1 MRLPLQHLGKFSK
14 PLRMGG
20 PGGGGDQIAVN
31 VRLVDANIRIMP
43 AAESH
48 FGSASRVSAT
58 GTAFKNTRGGQKLRA
73 MAVIERI
80 SHRVAVMYLGEIVEI
95 GPRQAIFANPQHPY
109 TQKLIAAIPKTDPS
123 RRHLLREANND
134 ELPSPFRDK
143 DWQPPTRRY
152 EQVGNQHWVMR

>member
-1 MRLPLQHLGKFSK
+1 
-14 PLRMGG
+14 
-20 PGGGGDQIAVN
+20 
-31 VRLVDANIRIMP
+31 
-43 AAESH
+43 
-48 FGSASRVSAT
+48 
-58 GTAFKNTRGGQKLRA
+58 
-73 MAVIERI
+73 
-80 SHRVAVMYLGEIVEI
+80 GEIVEI

>member
-1 MRLPLQHLGKFSK
+1 
-14 PLRMGG
+14 MGG

-73 MAVIERI
+73 MANGSNRFM
-80 SHRVAVMYLGEIVEI
+80 RGVESLD
-95 GPRQAIFANPQHPY
+95 QFN
-109 TQKLIAAIPKTDPS
+109 
-123 RRHLLREANND
+123 HLLIQAQIFWRAAAGDQQGVVVLFSGAGKIGVQYEAVTGFS
-134 ELPSPFRDK
+134 L
-143 DWQPPTRRY
+143 
-152 EQVGNQHWVMR
+152 